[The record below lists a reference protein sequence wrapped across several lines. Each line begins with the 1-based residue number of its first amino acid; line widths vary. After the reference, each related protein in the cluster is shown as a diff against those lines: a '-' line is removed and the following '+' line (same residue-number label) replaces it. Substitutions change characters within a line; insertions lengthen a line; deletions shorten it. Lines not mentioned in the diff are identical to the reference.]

1 MKILQV
7 LFLLNVYKVDILGTE
22 VLLWAQHCL
31 TMNSKTQLYA
41 VELYWCLLSV
51 GASKRRNI
59 SLVYNLYFTIVA
71 FRFPGNNIKWHHQQT
86 IFSQPQPNHS
96 LLPVVLGFLDS
107 PVLLSVLFTT
117 NTKHAPTL
125 KQTSTRTQWHQM
137 VSLCF
142 PTELQSEMLQPC
154 VHFFP
159 KWTKEGFFSMK
170 SKTCLVCLSGSL
182 FLGLLQCHS

>member
-41 VELYWCLLSV
+41 VELYGCLLSV

-71 FRFPGNNIKWHHQQT
+71 FRFPGNNIK
-86 IFSQPQPNHS
+86 
-96 LLPVVLGFLDS
+96 
-107 PVLLSVLFTT
+107 
-117 NTKHAPTL
+117 
-125 KQTSTRTQWHQM
+125 
-137 VSLCF
+137 
-142 PTELQSEMLQPC
+142 
-154 VHFFP
+154 
-159 KWTKEGFFSMK
+159 
-170 SKTCLVCLSGSL
+170 
-182 FLGLLQCHS
+182 